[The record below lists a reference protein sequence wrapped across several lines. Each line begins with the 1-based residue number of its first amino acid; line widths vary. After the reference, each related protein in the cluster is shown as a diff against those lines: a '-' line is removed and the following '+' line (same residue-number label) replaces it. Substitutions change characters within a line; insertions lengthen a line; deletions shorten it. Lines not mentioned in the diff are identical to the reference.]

1 MESKFAHKRV
11 IEPKYM
17 RKKVVFVDP
26 DDPSA
31 SYWWPA
37 LDNYNNNI
45 QASTKTVICKHN
57 QAGVDLV
64 LPVLLD
70 WDGSNTI
77 SLDSMSYFQ
86 IQIKNWNQF
95 HDDYDWTASATS
107 DTGIINVEDNI
118 FSEISTF
125 KHVRNDSTTNQSTL
139 NHYLGRPLQPSEQQI
154 FEMLLLRMTVSIG

>member
-1 MESKFAHKRV
+1 MREFVSQPIRV
-11 IEPKYM
+11 KD
-17 RKKVVFVDP
+17 FLT
-26 DDPSA
+26 SHFGQ
-31 SYWWPA
+31 
-37 LDNYNNNI
+37 DNYNNNI

-107 DTGIINVEDNI
+107 KLSKEHAFKGRITGKN
-118 FSEISTF
+118 
-125 KHVRNDSTTNQSTL
+125 RNP
-139 NHYLGRPLQPSEQQI
+139 YLSLYFQLDAPIPEL
-154 FEMLLLRMTVSIG
+154 

>member
-1 MESKFAHKRV
+1 MCSKNYSTFYWMYYIHTGYV
-11 IEPKYM
+11 EPGYC
-17 RKKVVFVDP
+17 RELVVHLLLMIAWDQATGMKDFLT
-26 DDPSA
+26 SHFGQ
-31 SYWWPA
+31 
-37 LDNYNNNI
+37 DNYNNNI

-107 DTGIINVEDNI
+107 KLSKEHAFKGRITGKN
-118 FSEISTF
+118 
-125 KHVRNDSTTNQSTL
+125 RNP
-139 NHYLGRPLQPSEQQI
+139 YLSLYFQLDAPIPEL
-154 FEMLLLRMTVSIG
+154 

>member
-1 MESKFAHKRV
+1 AEAAASLMQHKNV
-11 IEPKYM
+11 EL
-17 RKKVVFVDP
+17 VVHLLLMIAWD
-26 DDPSA
+26 
-31 SYWWPA
+31 
-37 LDNYNNNI
+37 
-45 QASTKTVICKHN
+45 QATGTVICKHN

-107 DTGIINVEDNI
+107 KLSKEHAFKGRITGKN
-118 FSEISTF
+118 
-125 KHVRNDSTTNQSTL
+125 RNP
-139 NHYLGRPLQPSEQQI
+139 YLSLYFQLDAPIPEL
-154 FEMLLLRMTVSIG
+154 